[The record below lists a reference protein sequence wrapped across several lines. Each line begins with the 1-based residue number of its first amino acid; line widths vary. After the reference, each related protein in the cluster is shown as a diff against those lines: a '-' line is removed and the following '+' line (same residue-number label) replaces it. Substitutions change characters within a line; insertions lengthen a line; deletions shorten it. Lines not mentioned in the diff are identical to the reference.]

1 MVFKLMP
8 DSEKP
13 DYCRDDNEQTGNSIP
28 WFYDYMTGVGFSVEW
43 SSICQGLVEPV
54 NRFYLV
60 IVIHQTTIFK
70 NHVYKANKS
79 DTF

>member
-1 MVFKLMP
+1 
-8 DSEKP
+8 
-13 DYCRDDNEQTGNSIP
+13 
-28 WFYDYMTGVGFSVEW
+28 
-43 SSICQGLVEPV
+43 LVEPV